1 MLKKTVKF
9 LKDVKTIVWAIVLS
23 ATILIFIYG
32 TYLKVSET
40 VPTKVYAIEKDLV
53 DIKYRVTDLET
64 EKIIINKDLSV
75 MQTELKEIK
84 QQLADNQKET
94 RAALN
99 EINRDVKYILKNI

>member
-23 ATILIFIYG
+23 GTVLIFIYG

-40 VPTKVYAIEKDLV
+40 VPTKVYAMEKDLNDV
-53 DIKYRVTDLET
+53 KYRVVDLET
-64 EKIIINKDLSV
+64 EKLIINKDLST
-75 MQTELKEIK
+75 MEMELKEIK
-84 QQLADNQKET
+84 AQIAENQKET

-99 EINRDVKYILKNI
+99 EINRDVKYILKNM

>member
-1 MLKKTVKF
+1 MLKKTVNF
-9 LKDVKTIVWAIVLS
+9 LKDVKTIVWAIVIS
-23 ATILIFIYG
+23 GTVLIFIYG

-40 VPTKVYAIEKDLV
+40 VPTKVYAMEKDV
-53 DIKYRVTDLET
+53 EEIKYRVADLET
-64 EKIIINKDLSV
+64 EKLIINKDLSV

-84 QQLADNQKET
+84 QQLSENQKET